1 MSASI
6 RSVDVP
12 ALAQRAARWAERV
25 VFPSPPVALVIITQR
40 PSPALPPSQIA
51 TRRWS
56 RLCTN
61 RASRCSALSLLASSP
76 GRMLGSGAI
85 EKTSCLIL
93 EESTS
98 GSSTRPARISSST
111 TRPRTAPST
120 PTGVAAR

>member
-6 RSVDVP
+6 SRVEVP

-40 PSPALPPSQIA
+40 PSPGTPPSQIA

-56 RLCTN
+56 RLWTN

-85 EKTSCLIL
+85 EKTSCLIRD
-93 EESTS
+93 ESTS
-98 GSSTRPARISSST
+98 GSATRPDRISRST
-111 TRPRTAPST
+111 IRPRTVPRT
-120 PTGVAAR
+120 PTGVIAR